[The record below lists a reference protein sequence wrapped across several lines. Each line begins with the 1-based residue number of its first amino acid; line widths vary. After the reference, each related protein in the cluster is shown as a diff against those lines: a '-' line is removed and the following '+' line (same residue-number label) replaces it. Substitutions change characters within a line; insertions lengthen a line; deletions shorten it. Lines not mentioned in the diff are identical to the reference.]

1 MRKVLFPAIAVLLFA
16 VSAEAGHG
24 HYLAAVAESEW
35 TVDTS
40 RLMCSL
46 GHSIP
51 YFGEALFSREAG
63 GRLSLEIRT
72 FLELDRQGTARIFS
86 MSPDWNNNP
95 GKRELGTAQI
105 YFGKV
110 PFRFDTSLARLLL
123 DELEHGMSP
132 TITLPDTEKEIRH
145 ISVSLSPVK
154 FMGPYAEFLDCLEC
168 LMSYGFS
175 QLNRSSVFFDTNS
188 NSLKPHALQHLDR
201 LADYMRAAQRSI
213 LTISGHTDN
222 TGTGKYNL
230 GLSRRRAEAVRD
242 YLIDNGLSGERMRIE
257 FFGDT
262 QAYGP
267 NVTPQGRSKNRRVTL
282 KISRNHGRSSQTCG
296 VTEK

>member
-16 VSAEAGHG
+16 VSAEARHS

-40 RLMCSL
+40 RLICSL
-46 GHSIP
+46 EHSIP
-51 YFGEALFSREAG
+51 YFGEASFSCEAG

-72 FLELDRQGTARIFS
+72 FLELDRQGIARIFS
-86 MSPDWNNNP
+86 IYPDWNNNP
-95 GKRELGTAQI
+95 EKREMGTI
-105 YFGKV
+105 HVYSGKV
-110 PFRFDTSLARLLL
+110 PFRFDTSLARLFL
-123 DELEHGMSP
+123 DELEQGMSP
-132 TITLPDTEKEIRH
+132 TITLPDTEKDIRH

-154 FMGPYAEFLDCLEC
+154 FMGPYAEFLDCLKC
-168 LMSYGFS
+168 LISYGFS
-175 QLNRSSVFFDTNS
+175 QLNGSSVFFDTNS

-201 LADYMRAAQRSI
+201 LADYMKAAQGSI

-222 TGTGKYNL
+222 TGTGKHNL
-230 GLSRRRAEAVRD
+230 GLSKRRAEAVRD
-242 YLIDNGLSGERMRIE
+242 YLMDNGLSGERIKNE

-262 QAYGP
+262 RPYVP

-282 KISRNHGRSSQTCG
+282 KISRNH
-296 VTEK
+296 